1 MSQSVPVF
9 ASKMV
14 EIREI
19 WPRSRRRPLSATQ
32 HHPTTSLVGISLHCN
47 EPWRFVSSILT
58 AFVTATHCI
67 SIAYKPILFQCLARK
82 GRKSNSYTNDIAYSN
97 LEWTYRECWRDN
109 DLRHWN
115 TCYFD
120 CKVLLRRTE
129 EEGSGRRHDRS
140 PDVCEVMTHEVYDGT
155 LSIADE
161 QMSCRIG
168 CTLLMMSWLLICIL
182 PWRIPHD
189 EITSLMCRRGSYL
202 QFTR

>member
-1 MSQSVPVF
+1 MGLDHGVGHF
-9 ASKMV
+9 
-14 EIREI
+14 
-19 WPRSRRRPLSATQ
+19 RPLSITRQ
-32 HHPTTSLVGISLHCN
+32 RHLLVYHYIAMSHEGLCQVFWQLLSQQPI
-47 EPWRFVSSILT
+47 
-58 AFVTATHCI
+58 AF
-67 SIAYKPILFQCLARK
+67 QWLAIK

-97 LEWTYRECWRDN
+97 LEWTYRECWRDT
-109 DLRHWN
+109 DLSHWN
-115 TCYFD
+115 HGHFD
-120 CKVLLRRTE
+120 CKMLLRRTE